1 MRVLM
6 KNLKNVTNKGF
17 SLVELIIVIAIMAI
31 LAAAIAPA
39 VIRYIDK
46 SRHAIDVDNA
56 DEISRSMAN
65 ELLKDDLDFVDDSSH
80 FTVIVTK
87 TGTTAEAVGVPNADE
102 HIFKVFEGIG
112 ITNYNPPV
120 GNGSDTFTCTTTE
133 LNCKSKKTS
142 FTNDG
147 SDVSVGGTNMSS
159 MFAYKVEMDREGVIT
174 KYVYYID

>member
-1 MRVLM
+1 MRNR
-6 KNLKNVTNKGF
+6 KPFTNNKGF

-31 LAAAIAPA
+31 LAMAIAPA

-65 ELLKDDLDFVDDSSH
+65 ELLKDDLDFVDDDSH

-112 ITNYNPPV
+112 ISNYNPPV
-120 GNGSDTFTCTTTE
+120 GNGSDTFTCTTAD
-133 LNCKSKKTS
+133 LNCKCKKSS
-142 FTNDG
+142 FTEDG
-147 SDVSVGGTNMSS
+147 SDVSDGSGGTMHST
-159 MFAYKVEMDREGVIT
+159 FAYKVEMNREGVIT
-174 KYVYYID
+174 KYIYYID